1 MLFCLCAQRPD
12 SDGENRHTACLLFRK
27 GILTACHVAHE
38 RGERIELFRTLN
50 ELCRAAADDG
60 GIVVAVAAG
69 VVGGLQLELVTFPG
83 AVAVEG
89 KNAVRKAVAEIE
101 RDDVGESLFIKHG
114 KANNFTF
121 IDNGEDLPAV
131 GDLAVVSA
139 HGTASLYQAVRPLI

>member
-1 MLFCLCAQRPD
+1 M
-12 SDGENRHTACLLFRK
+12 
-27 GILTACHVAHE
+27 
-38 RGERIELFRTLN
+38 
-50 ELCRAAADDG
+50 
-60 GIVVAVAAG
+60 
-69 VVGGLQLELVTFPG
+69 TFPG

-89 KNAVRKAVAEIE
+89 KNAVREAVAEIE

-139 HGTASLYQAVRPLI
+139 HDTASLYQAVRPLI